1 MWITIAFITTV
12 AFFVGSTL
20 ATLRHQRWA
29 RRLPALEELPAP
41 AGLDGLP
48 TSAVRCSVI
57 VAARDEEVRLEAT
70 VGHLLAQQHVA
81 LEVIVV
87 DDRSTDATGDILRR
101 LASEDTRVRATRVEH
116 LPDGWL
122 GKCHACHVGAS
133 LATGDWLLF
142 TDADCWLQPDVIARA
157 LRVAARDA
165 ADHITLTPGVAA
177 ETLGAKAWHLAF
189 LGSLANWM
197 SGVNR
202 DRPGAHLGIGAFNL
216 VSRSAYRGCGGYE
229 ALRLTIVDDIK
240 LGLLLHRAG
249 RRTRAFLGGPDVE
262 CHWGTTVP
270 RMIKIMEKNYF
281 AAVDFRIAP
290 VVMGA
295 IVFTLILGTC
305 ILGLWTRSAAG
316 IAAGLAPWSLA
327 LPAAIFARRLGWS
340 PASAAITPL
349 LYPVLFFAVVNSAV
363 VTLRQGGVRWRDTFY
378 SLGTLRRGNVAVNR
392 TPSGRADRNRT

>member
-1 MWITIAFITTV
+1 M
-12 AFFVGSTL
+12 
-20 ATLRHQRWA
+20 ATLHHQRWA
-29 RRLPALEELPAP
+29 RRLPALDALPAL
-41 AGLDGLP
+41 ADGLP

-57 VAARDEEVRLEAT
+57 VAARDEEARLEAT
-70 VGHLLAQQHVA
+70 IRHLLAQQHVT
-81 LEVIVV
+81 LELIVV

-116 LPDGWL
+116 LPEGWL
-122 GKCHACHVGAS
+122 GKSHACHIGAS
-133 LATGDWLLF
+133 VATGDWLLF
-142 TDADCWLQPDVIARA
+142 TDADCWLKPDVMARA

-177 ETLGAKAWHLAF
+177 ETLGAQAWHLAF
-189 LGSLANWM
+189 LGSLANWI

-216 VSRSAYRGCGGYE
+216 VRTSAYRACGGYE

-249 RRTRAFLGGPDVE
+249 RRTRAFLGGADAE

-281 AAVDFRIAP
+281 AAVDFRLAP
-290 VVMGA
+290 VVAGA
-295 IVFTLILGTC
+295 VVFTLLFGTS
-305 ILGLWTRSAAG
+305 IIGLWTRTAAG
-316 IAAGLAPWSLA
+316 VAAGLAPWLLA

-378 SLGTLRRGNVAVNR
+378 SLDTLRRGNVR
-392 TPSGRADRNRT
+392 

>member
-1 MWITIAFITTV
+1 MDALVRASHFGRWQVMWITIAFISTTV
-12 AFFVGSTL
+12 FFVGVTM
-20 ATLRHQRWA
+20 ATLYHQRWA
-29 RRLPALEELPAP
+29 RRLPALETLTAPAAGLPASP
-41 AGLDGLP
+41 
-48 TSAVRCSVI
+48 VRCSVI
-57 VAARDEEVRLEAT
+57 VAARDEEARLEAT
-70 VGHLLAQQHVA
+70 VRHLLAQQHVA

-87 DDRSTDATGDILRR
+87 DDRSTDATGEILRR
-101 LASEDTRVRATRVEH
+101 LASVEARLRTTRVEH

-122 GKCHACHVGAS
+122 GKSHACHVGAS

-142 TDADCWLQPDVIARA
+142 TDADCWLKPDVIARA
-157 LRVAARDA
+157 LRVAAREA

-177 ETLGAKAWHLAF
+177 ETLGARAWHLAF
-189 LGSLANWM
+189 LGSLANWI

-216 VSRSAYRGCGGYE
+216 VLRSAYRACGGYE

-249 RRTRAFLGGPDVE
+249 RRTRAFLGGADVE

-281 AAVDFRIAP
+281 AAVDFRLAP
-290 VVMGA
+290 VVAGA
-295 IVFTLILGTC
+295 MVFTLIYATSIIGVWTGT
-305 ILGLWTRSAAG
+305 GAG

-327 LPAAIFARRLGWS
+327 LPAAIFARRLRWP
-340 PASAAITPL
+340 PASAVITPL
-349 LYPVLFFAVVNSAV
+349 LYPLLFFAVVNSAV

-378 SLGTLRRGNVAVNR
+378 SLDTLRRGNVQ
-392 TPSGRADRNRT
+392 